1 MSDTFADLYAQHSK
15 EVFLERARQQL
26 AQGDDALTCA
36 RSYAEQGK
44 PDFTLAFLLLSEV
57 AEDVK
62 RDLLARSYE
71 QRAKFS
77 DEKAESFDKQFH
89 RPFPMIKL
97 EAQKDRTSAQQIRQG
112 RRIRRE
118 VKIRIFGELT

>member
-44 PDFTLAFLLLSEV
+44 PDFTLAFLLLTETT
-57 AEDVK
+57 EDVK
-62 RDLLARSYE
+62 RSLLAYAYE

-77 DEKAESFDKQFH
+77 DAKAESFDQQFH

-97 EAQKDRTSAQQIRQG
+97 EAQKDRSIAQQVRQG
-112 RRIRRE
+112 KGIRRE
-118 VKIRIFGELT
+118 IKTRINLN

>member
-44 PDFTLAFLLLSEV
+44 PDFTLAFLLLSET
-57 AEDVK
+57 AEETK
-62 RDLLARSYE
+62 RDLLAHSYE

-77 DEKAESFDKQFH
+77 DAKAESFDQQFH

-97 EAQKDRTSAQQIRQG
+97 EAQKDRSIAQQVRQG
-112 RRIRRE
+112 RRIRHAI
-118 VKIRIFGELT
+118 KTHINLN